1 MTELADNTKT
11 SADAKPNADAKPPG
25 DKIDPHVSQ
34 QQLGKNGSSTG
45 LTDAPVIPSPNG
57 IALDPHVSLQQLGQA
72 DSLKIVR
79 DGQKPATTSA
89 LTTVEIFG
97 ALLKAADAGLPKPE
111 AKPGDPAKAVPL
123 PEAKRLTEKE
133 LEKIAEAI
141 DNAAN
146 SGFLFGAGTDKDA
159 INEQLKRVKDPLD
172 KAKLDEIYTKRT
184 GHNIE
189 AELMDEL
196 SGSDLQKSMSLWKST
211 NVDAARVTVAL
222 TEHKEWGIG
231 ARTNATV
238 ERDLR
243 DTISTLNSKQ
253 IAEMDQAFR
262 ADKNNNGKT
271 LRDALLNDT
280 NLPETTKKALEI
292 YLEGTDKRTTAHTLK
307 LADLAIQERNLDMF
321 QEAFRDASP
330 EARKAFADAG
340 GDGRIVKAF
349 GTQVSGRGVTTYLE
363 NDDCKQARDYLSKG
377 HLDLDTKI
385 KLNSG
390 IINDNEEAIE
400 LAINRMTDDERK
412 SYTRGR
418 AEKDK
423 PKEELTG
430 QSLTDRDFYTRV
442 NSALQ
447 NAGNEREMKKWED
460 LIEFKDGSL
469 VTEVTKHGGIIDDS
483 IGDVLNT
490 IENMSEDNWKRLKEN
505 PEQLKRLQATL
516 EIDLNESEL
525 KRANKLLELKL
536 AAGSFKESLAV
547 ERPVTEALKDSIG
560 FWNTS
565 ETGVLESIS
574 RMTKAEQ
581 QQYRDD
587 PEFKKK
593 VDAIV
598 IDGMDEGL
606 EQKSAFAMLDAI
618 TRGGQPEDDILSK
631 LYVHADHFNT
641 DETKVIEDLELAY
654 KKDPTLPARLAKDTD
669 FRAKFDEAIHQ
680 ALDPSEYER
689 YAKPI
694 IESGRL
700 PFAVKA
706 ELYQGKL
713 NDDEQGLYEAISKG
727 TEADFA
733 EITANPQAVLPFL
746 SDSERAVA
754 VNIAEQKGEFRPEDK
769 IRAAML
775 GAGTTET
782 TIHEALKDLTPQQV
796 EYVRAEYLRKYD
808 SDMLGDTLDEMG
820 GSDREQVIDKAGA
833 QPQTAR
839 ESYNASRDRVYQTV
853 DGIGRAFVNNLDGTG
868 AMTMDELNKYSTGM
882 SSFAK
887 RFEQM
892 PLEQRTEF
900 KSNLLK
906 AKELYAKS
914 ENSAADLVVDGAII
928 GAGILGA
935 KFTGGVSLSL
945 LAYTSFGGALFKIGA
960 KSAIVGNDYDFA
972 SADVFA
978 DGGSGAIDAVSIVL
992 GPAQA
997 ANFLRLGERS
1007 AETAAAS
1014 VLSQS
1019 KNLFEATGKQILK
1032 EGSEE
1037 ALSKRIFQ
1045 EVAVAISNGS
1055 EGVDEKVFAK
1065 IAKDFAANPA
1075 AEAQV
1080 KGLVQDALA
1089 KAVAEEGADAFKAM
1103 LRELALNSAAG
1114 NVGGGSSGFVY
1125 GLTRFDESNSAANN
1139 FYQLGQSTVGG
1150 AFTGTFMAAGF
1161 TAGIKSV
1168 GRGLKAF
1175 TGAEAPRQ
1183 ETILAKGALDH
1194 PTTRPSVELPQGA
1207 AADGA
1212 AGTAAARV
1220 VDTATGTA
1228 SGAALVET
1236 DVAAQVT
1243 NLKDTVTQAGNGS
1256 GTVQGHDGRRS
1267 SAGDHPVADTP
1278 TGNLSV
1284 SRQTN
1289 PASSGD
1295 RPFSERGPDSVVEGG
1310 PTGVV
1315 ERDGRPGKT
1324 EGTRDAGAVVDTRG
1338 DGLQRQGELDP
1349 FSSDQIIGDNDK
1361 KGKLWWP
1368 ERHFDQLSQED
1379 RSALYEHLHGR
1390 TSPLSEPEFTFDF
1403 TEKALPEF
1411 TTWTENFAPKFKAM
1425 KEYESFVLEN
1435 KDRFYRLQEQLPD
1448 LHIGNHNDQRR
1459 LLNEHFKDDHDNLTF
1474 INKWLDARDK
1484 NANMHWELQAALEP
1498 RRQQLEDLANSV
1510 VANYRTQNGSL
1521 VGIPE
1526 IKVEVVA
1533 PDKMGSAVATYGDG
1547 LLRINQAEL
1556 LNNKSIA
1563 DLLGTV
1569 YHELTHNEQQS
1580 TIIRALADELKVGA
1594 TISDTDMIPLKKL
1607 YQDRTGSSVS
1617 DDYMRRVIG
1626 LRNGV
1631 ELPPEAAAR
1640 ARDLAEAF
1648 RLNKPVGDEWKKLG
1662 NDFRVLQRDLQ
1673 KLTGNDEPS
1682 VAYRIISNLA
1692 HTRERDQLA
1701 TRMFGSTNIPP
1712 ELTEYIKKFGK
1723 HWNGDDDAWT
1733 KDTEM
1738 AARKAF
1744 IKIFEERMN
1753 GINNRRRDLYEN
1765 YMQFHEYD
1773 AWLAGERARRAA
1785 IANGASH
1792 RDPNNSLWQEID
1804 WLQ

>member
-1 MTELADNTKT
+1 MTELADNTKV
-11 SADAKPNADAKPPG
+11 SATERANADTKPPG
-25 DKIDPHVSQ
+25 DKIDPHVSVQ
-34 QQLGKNGSSTG
+34 QFGKTSTA
-45 LTDAPVIPSPNG
+45 TEIPDAPAGAKPDGGKIDS
-57 IALDPHVSLQQLGQA
+57 HVSSQQLGQA
-72 DSLKIVR
+72 DALKIVR
-79 DGQKPATTSA
+79 DSQKPAGAPTS
-89 LTTVEIFG
+89 LTTMELFV
-97 ALLKAADAGLPKPE
+97 PT
-111 AKPGDPAKAVPL
+111 AKPGAKTGTTGDAVTAPNE
-123 PEAKRLTEKE
+123 PKRLTEKE

-146 SGFLFGAGTDKDA
+146 SGFLFGAGTDKDG
-159 INEQLKRVKDPLD
+159 INEQLKRVKDPKD
-172 KAKLDEIYTKRT
+172 KARLDEIYSKRT

-189 AELMDEL
+189 AELIDEL
-196 SGSDLQKSMSLWKST
+196 SGSDLQKSMALWKSS
-211 NVDAARVTVAL
+211 NVDAARVGVAL

-262 ADKNNNGKT
+262 ADNNGQT
-271 LRDALLNDT
+271 LKDALMKDP
-280 NLPETTKKALEI
+280 NLPDTTKQALEI
-292 YLEGTDKRTTAHTLK
+292 YLNGTDKRTTQDTLK
-307 LADLAIQERNLDMF
+307 LADLAINDRNLDMF

-340 GDGRIVKAF
+340 GDDRILKTF
-349 GTQVSGRGVTTYLE
+349 GTHIAGHGVSRYVE
-363 NDDCKQARDYLSKG
+363 NDDCKQARDYVSKG

-390 IINDNEEAIE
+390 IINDNEDAIE

-412 SYTRGR
+412 SYLRGR

-423 PKEELTG
+423 PKEELNG
-430 QSLTDRDFYTRV
+430 QSSTDRQFYARV
-442 NSALQ
+442 NGALQ
-447 NAGNEREMKKWED
+447 DAGNERELKKWED

-469 VTEVTKHGGIIDDS
+469 VGEVTKHGGVIDDS

-490 IENMSEDNWKRLKEN
+490 IENMTEDNWNRLKHD
-505 PEQLKRLQATL
+505 PEHLKRLQATL
-516 EIDLNESEL
+516 EIDLNEHEM
-525 KRANKLLELKL
+525 KRANKLLQDKL
-536 AAGSFKESLAV
+536 SVDNFKDSQAMQ
-547 ERPVTEALKDSIG
+547 RPIDEALKDSIG

-574 RMTKAEQ
+574 RMTNTEKQ
-581 QQYRDD
+581 LYRDD

-593 VDAIV
+593 IDAIV
-598 IDGMDEGL
+598 VDGMDEGL

-618 TRGGQPEDDILSK
+618 TRGANPEDDILSK

-641 DETKVIEDLELAY
+641 DETKVIEDLEAAY
-654 KKDPTLPARLAKDTD
+654 KKDPALRTRLANDTE
-669 FRAKFDEAIHQ
+669 FRAKFDEAIHK
-680 ALDPSEYER
+680 ALDPDEYER
-689 YAKPI
+689 YAKPL
-694 IESGRL
+694 IETGRL

-706 ELYQGKL
+706 ELYQGVL
-713 NDDEQGLYEAISKG
+713 NDDEQGLYQAVSKG
-727 TEADFA
+727 SEADFA
-733 EITANPQAVLPFL
+733 EIKANPQAVLPFL
-746 SDSERAVA
+746 SDTERGVA
-754 VNIAEQKGEFRPEDK
+754 LNIAEQKGEFRPEDK

-775 GAGTTET
+775 GAGTTEA
-782 TIHEALKDLTPQQV
+782 TIHEVLKDMTPKQV
-796 EYVRAEYLRKYD
+796 EHVRAEYLRKYD
-808 SDMLGDTLDEMG
+808 SDMLGDTLEEMG
-820 GSDREQVIDKAGA
+820 GTDREKLIDKAGA
-833 QPQTAR
+833 QPTTAR
-839 ESYNASRDRVYQTV
+839 ESFNANRDKVYHTV
-853 DGIGRAFVNNLDGTG
+853 DGIGRAFVDKRDGTA

-882 SSFAK
+882 SAFAK
-887 RFEQM
+887 RFEEM
-892 PLEQRTEF
+892 PLEQRIEF

-914 ENSAADLVVDGAII
+914 EDSAADLVVDGAII
-928 GAGILGA
+928 GTGILGA

-972 SADVFA
+972 SADVLT
-978 DGGSGAIDAVSIVL
+978 DGASGAIDAVSIVL

-997 ANFLRLGERS
+997 ANFLRLGEKS

-1019 KNLFEATGKQILK
+1019 KNLFEMSGKQILK

-1037 ALSKRIFQ
+1037 ALEKRIFD
-1045 EVAVAISNGS
+1045 EVAHAISNGAES
-1055 EGVDEKVFAK
+1055 VDEKAFTK

-1080 KGLVQDALA
+1080 KVLVQEALG
-1089 KAVAEEGADAFKAM
+1089 KAVQEEGADAFKAM
-1103 LRELALNSAAG
+1103 VRELALNSAAG

-1161 TAGIKSV
+1161 TAGIKGL

-1183 ETILAKGALDH
+1183 ETTLARGALDQ
-1194 PTTRPSVELPQGA
+1194 PTTRPAATEVAATGLTATEGAGA
-1207 AADGA
+1207 ATVKPLETAGA
-1212 AGTAAARV
+1212 TAGSALP
-1220 VDTATGTA
+1220 AT
-1228 SGAALVET
+1228 
-1236 DVAAQVT
+1236 D
-1243 NLKDTVTQAGNGS
+1243 
-1256 GTVQGHDGRRS
+1256 
-1267 SAGDHPVADTP
+1267 
-1278 TGNLSV
+1278 NLSV
-1284 SRQTN
+1284 SRQTG
-1289 PASSGD
+1289 PGSFGD
-1295 RPFSERGPDSVVEGG
+1295 RE
-1310 PTGVV
+1310 TGHATDANPVSV
-1315 ERDGRPGKT
+1315 ERDLNAV
-1324 EGTRDAGAVVDTRG
+1324 RDRTAKPDSTMDGGSPVLARG
-1338 DGLQRQGELDP
+1338 DAQRELEP
-1349 FSSDQIIGDNDK
+1349 FSSDQIIGDNNK

-1368 ERHFDQLSQED
+1368 ERHFDQLSSDD
-1379 RSALYEHLHGR
+1379 RQALYEHLQGR
-1390 TSPLSEPEFTFDF
+1390 MSPLSEPEFTFDF
-1403 TEKALPEF
+1403 TEKALPGF
-1411 TTWTENFAPKFKAM
+1411 TSWTENFAPRFKAM

-1459 LLNEHFKDDHDNLTF
+1459 LLNEHFKDDHENLTF
-1474 INKWLDARDK
+1474 INKFLDARDK
-1484 NANMHWELQAALEP
+1484 NADMHWELQAALEP

-1510 VANYRTQNGSL
+1510 VAQYKNQNGSL

-1547 LLRINQAEL
+1547 VLRINQAEL

-1594 TISDTDMIPLKKL
+1594 TISDTDMIPLKQL
-1607 YQDRTGSSVS
+1607 YKDRTGSSVS

-1626 LRNGV
+1626 LRNGI
-1631 ELPPEAAAR
+1631 ELPPEAASR
-1640 ARDLAEAF
+1640 ARDLMEAF
-1648 RLNKPVGDEWKKLG
+1648 RLNKPVGEEWKKLG
-1662 NDFRVLQRDLQ
+1662 NDFRVLQRDLK
-1673 KLTGNDEPS
+1673 KLTGDDEPS

-1692 HTRERDQLA
+1692 HTKDRDQLA

-1733 KDTEM
+1733 RDTEM
-1738 AARKAF
+1738 AARKVF

-1792 RDPNNSLWQEID
+1792 RDANNTLWQEID